1 MAGIYIHIPFCKQAC
16 HYCNFHFSASTQL
29 LDKMVNAICK
39 EIALQQGF
47 FEDTDLLIETIYF
60 GGGTPSILPAKATAQ
75 ILDTIKRHFN
85 VNAAAEI
92 TLEANPDDITLEK
105 LNEFKSIGINRLS
118 MGVQSFIDEDL
129 IWMNRAHRSAAAIE
143 AIGLAKQVGISNIS
157 IDLIYGI
164 PTLTGDNW
172 IKNIDKAIE
181 LEVQHLSCYALT
193 VEPKT
198 ALHTF
203 IQKGEKEDIDTAKQA
218 AHFDILTER
227 TMQAGYEQYEF
238 SNFALQGFRSKH
250 NTSYWQQKKY
260 LGIGPSAHSFN
271 GNSRQWNIA
280 NNALYISSIE
290 NDTVPYESET
300 LSTSTQY
307 NEYMMTSLRT
317 IEGCSYDYVLTNF
330 GEPALARTKRIADN
344 FIEKGQ
350 LMEQENS
357 LQVTQQGKFFL
368 DGIASDFFEV
378 NFK

>member
-39 EIALQQGF
+39 EVAMQQGF
-47 FEDTDLLIETIYF
+47 FEDANLVVETIYF
-60 GGGTPSILPAKATAQ
+60 GGGTPSLLPAKATAQ

-85 VNAAAEI
+85 VDATAEI

-105 LNEFKSIGINRLS
+105 LNELKTIGINRLS
-118 MGVQSFIDEDL
+118 MGVQSFVDEDL
-129 IWMNRAHRSAAAIE
+129 AWMNRAHRSAAAIE
-143 AIGLAKQVGISNIS
+143 AIELAKQVGISNIS

-164 PTLTGDNW
+164 PTLTDDNW

-198 ALHTF
+198 ALHTL
-203 IQKGEKEDIDTAKQA
+203 IQKGKKEDIDTAKQA
-218 AHFDILTER
+218 AQFEILTER

-238 SNFALQGFRSKH
+238 SNFAIEGFRSKH

-271 GNSRQWNIA
+271 GSSRQWNIA

-290 NDTVPYESET
+290 NDTVPFESET
-300 LSTSTQY
+300 LSIATQY

-317 IEGCSYDYVLTNF
+317 IEGCSYEYVLTKF
-330 GEPALARTKRIADN
+330 GEPALARTKKIADN

-350 LMEQENS
+350 LIEKEKN

-368 DGIASDFFEV
+368 DGIAADFFEV
-378 NFK
+378 

>member
-39 EIALQQGF
+39 EVAMQQGF
-47 FEDTDLLIETIYF
+47 FEDANLVVETIYF
-60 GGGTPSILPAKATAQ
+60 GGGTPSLLPAKATAQ

-85 VNAAAEI
+85 VDATAEI

-105 LNEFKSIGINRLS
+105 LNELKTIGINRLS
-118 MGVQSFIDEDL
+118 MGVQSFVDEDL
-129 IWMNRAHRSAAAIE
+129 AWMNRAHRSAAAIE
-143 AIGLAKQVGISNIS
+143 AIELAKQVGISNIS

-164 PTLTGDNW
+164 PTLTDDNW

-198 ALHTF
+198 ALNAL

-227 TMQAGYEQYEF
+227 TMIAGYEQYEF
-238 SNFALQGFRSKH
+238 SNFALSGFRSKH

-260 LGIGPSAHSFN
+260 LGIGPSAHSFT
-271 GNSRQWNIA
+271 GTTRQWNIA
-280 NNALYISSIE
+280 NNALYISSLE
-290 NDTVPYESET
+290 NNIVPYESET
-300 LSTSTQY
+300 LSIATQY
-307 NEYMMTSLRT
+307 NEYIMTSLRT
-317 IEGCSYDYVLTNF
+317 IEGCTYDYVLEKF
-330 GEPALARTKRIADN
+330 GESALTRTKKIAAN

-350 LMEQENS
+350 LIELENS
-357 LQVTQQGKFFL
+357 LQVTKQGKFFL
-368 DGIASDFFEV
+368 DGIAADFFEV
-378 NFK
+378 

>member
-29 LDKMVNAICK
+29 LDKMVSAICK
-39 EIALQQGF
+39 EVAMQQDF
-47 FEDTDLLIETIYF
+47 FEDEALIIETIYL
-60 GGGTPSILPAKATAQ
+60 GGGTPSLLPAKATAQ
-75 ILDTIKRHFN
+75 ILETIKHHFN
-85 VNAAAEI
+85 VAAAAEI
-92 TLEANPDDITLEK
+92 TLEANPDDITLQK
-105 LNEFKSIGINRLS
+105 LIDLKTMGINRLS
-118 MGVQSFIDEDL
+118 IGVQSFIDEDL

-164 PTLTGDNW
+164 PTLMDENW
-172 IKNIDKAIE
+172 IQNINTAVALD
-181 LEVQHLSCYALT
+181 VQHLSCYALT

-198 ALHTF
+198 ALHAL
-203 IQKGEKEDIDTAKQA
+203 IQKGAKEDIDTTKQA
-218 AHFDILTER
+218 AHFDILTEC
-227 TMQAGYEQYEF
+227 TLQAGYEQYEF

-271 GNSRQWNIA
+271 GSSRQWNIA

-290 NDTVPYESET
+290 NDTVPYESEI
-300 LSTSTQY
+300 LSIATQY

-317 IEGCSYDYVLTNF
+317 IEGCAYDYVLTKF
-330 GEPALARTKRIADN
+330 GESALVRTKKIATH

-350 LMEQENS
+350 LIELENS

-368 DGIASDFFEV
+368 DGIAADFFEV
-378 NFK
+378 

>member
-1 MAGIYIHIPFCKQAC
+1 
-16 HYCNFHFSASTQL
+16 
-29 LDKMVNAICK
+29 
-39 EIALQQGF
+39 
-47 FEDTDLLIETIYF
+47 
-60 GGGTPSILPAKATAQ
+60 
-75 ILDTIKRHFN
+75 
-85 VNAAAEI
+85 
-92 TLEANPDDITLEK
+92 
-105 LNEFKSIGINRLS
+105 
-118 MGVQSFIDEDL
+118 
-129 IWMNRAHRSAAAIE
+129 
-143 AIGLAKQVGISNIS
+143 
-157 IDLIYGI
+157 
-164 PTLTGDNW
+164 
-172 IKNIDKAIE
+172 
-181 LEVQHLSCYALT
+181 
-193 VEPKT
+193 
-198 ALHTF
+198 
-203 IQKGEKEDIDTAKQA
+203 
-218 AHFDILTER
+218 
-227 TMQAGYEQYEF
+227 MQAGYEQYEF

-260 LGIGPSAHSFN
+260 LGIGPSAHSFT

>member
-16 HYCNFHFSASTQL
+16 HYCNFHFSASTAL
-29 LDKMVNAICK
+29 LDKMVHAICK

-47 FEDTDLLIETIYF
+47 FEDPNLVIETIYF
-60 GGGTPSILPAKATAQ
+60 GGGTPSLLPVHATAQ
-75 ILDTIKRHFN
+75 ILTTIKQHFKID
-85 VNAAAEI
+85 AAAEI
-92 TLEANPDDITLEK
+92 TLEANPDDISLQK
-105 LNEFKSIGINRLS
+105 LIDFKAIGINRLS

-129 IWMNRAHRSAAAIE
+129 IWMNRAHRSAAAVE
-143 AIGLAKQVGISNIS
+143 AIKLAKEVGITNIS

-164 PTLTGDNW
+164 PTLTGENW
-172 IKNIDKAIE
+172 MQNIDKAVA

-198 ALHTF
+198 ALSAL

-238 SNFALQGFRSKH
+238 SNFSLPGFRSKH

-260 LGIGPSAHSFN
+260 LGIGPSAHSFA
-271 GNSRQWNIA
+271 GNTRQWNIA

-290 NDTVPYESET
+290 NNIVPFESEK
-300 LSTSTQY
+300 LSEATQY

-317 IEGCSYDYVLTNF
+317 IEGCSYDYVLEKF
-330 GEPALARTKRIADN
+330 GESVLDKTKKIAAH
-344 FIEKGQ
+344 FIQNGQ
-350 LMEQENS
+350 LLEQNNN
-357 LQVTQQGKFFL
+357 LKVTQQGKFFL
-368 DGIASDFFEV
+368 DGIAADFFEV
-378 NFK
+378 